1 MYNLEQIITQQND
14 IKEQIDKYNKDL
26 VLYKNSHTE
35 KFIEFKSLQH
45 ELKDELRSAN
55 KDEDKIAN
63 LNLKIKD
70 MGNQVSFML
79 GQVQEITANIDSLKN
94 EQENLK
100 EQLLENPEV
109 KMAVYA
115 EEKRRVQELKDAK
128 IIEKRELDQLIA
140 SNPKDI
146 SEIPVGILKEISND
160 PLYKKYDEQISNFTE
175 LVANASNPRAKI
187 SLEKKLRTLQQQKE
201 ELIISKIKEM
211 SSDLQNSIRIYDT
224 ELNTL
229 NVKEAKVVLDRNS
242 ESTRAKVEAF
252 VNPDFDIDD
261 VSDENKEKEQK
272 KEQEKEKTEFS
283 NTQETKEEINKEK
296 EEIDEAQST
305 KEEISNSSEEKVYS
319 ASEDRKIELIEND
332 VNNLPVK
339 TGFFSKF
346 KNKLEKAKEW
356 FKNKVTNFRTSLE
369 KYAKNEKN
377 EIEDLNK
384 VDESDL
390 LNIDNLNNNNDN
402 LEEKG
407 KEAEKEEFTVNM
419 PNFEED
425 QLNRDTEEVKIVEEK
440 NIEQN
445 QIDDTE
451 VSSSN
456 YTQDEILSNDDI
468 RKKIEEYMN
477 NLDKKQKE
485 LNNKSRAKDQEKVED
500 GKEDKTKKQD
510 EIEK

>member
-1 MYNLEQIITQQND
+1 
-14 IKEQIDKYNKDL
+14 
-26 VLYKNSHTE
+26 
-35 KFIEFKSLQH
+35 
-45 ELKDELRSAN
+45 
-55 KDEDKIAN
+55 
-63 LNLKIKD
+63 

-79 GQVQEITANIDSLKN
+79 SQVKEITANIDSLKN

-175 LVANASNPRAKI
+175 LAANASNPRAKI

-261 VSDENKEKEQK
+261 VSDENKEKEQ
-272 KEQEKEKTEFS
+272 EKEKTEFS
-283 NTQETKEEINKEK
+283 NTQETKEETNKEK

-305 KEEISNSSEEKVYS
+305 KEEISNSSEEKIYS

-339 TGFFSKF
+339 AGFFSKF

-407 KEAEKEEFTVNM
+407 KEVEKEEFTVNM
-419 PNFEED
+419 PHFEKD
-425 QLNRDTEEVKIVEEK
+425 QLNRDTEEVEIVEEN

-485 LNNKSRAKDQEKVED
+485 LNNKSKAKEQEKVED
-500 GKEDKTKKQD
+500 GKEDKAKMQD

>member
-14 IKEQIDKYNKDL
+14 IKEQIDKYNKEL

-128 IIEKRELDQLIA
+128 ILEKRELDQLIA

-175 LVANASNPRAKI
+175 LAANASNPRAKI

-201 ELIISKIKEM
+201 ELIISKIIKEM

-252 VNPDFDIDD
+252 VNPDFNIDD
-261 VSDENKEKEQK
+261 VSDEN

-283 NTQETKEEINKEK
+283 NTQETKEETNKEK
-296 EEIDEAQST
+296 EKIDEAQST

-339 TGFFSKF
+339 AGFFSKF

-407 KEAEKEEFTVNM
+407 KEVEKEEFTVNI
-419 PNFEED
+419 PHFEED
-425 QLNRDTEEVKIVEEK
+425 QLNRDTEEVEIVEEN

-485 LNNKSRAKDQEKVED
+485 LNNKSKAKE
-500 GKEDKTKKQD
+500 QD

>member
-14 IKEQIDKYNKDL
+14 IKEQIDKYNKEL

-45 ELKDELRSAN
+45 ELKDEQRSAN

-79 GQVQEITANIDSLKN
+79 SQVKEITANIDSLKN

-128 IIEKRELDQLIA
+128 ILEKRELDQLIA

-175 LVANASNPRAKI
+175 LAANASNPRAKT

-201 ELIISKIKEM
+201 ELIISKLKEM

-229 NVKEAKVVLDRNS
+229 NVKEAKVVLDRHS

-261 VSDENKEKEQK
+261 ISDENKEKDKEKDQ
-272 KEQEKEKTEFS
+272 EQEKEKTESS
-283 NTQETKEEINKEK
+283 NTQETKEETNKEK

-339 TGFFSKF
+339 AGFFSKF
-346 KNKLEKAKEW
+346 KNKIEKAKEW
-356 FKNKVTNFRTSLE
+356 FKNKIANFRESLE
-369 KYAKNEKN
+369 KYSKNEKN

-407 KEAEKEEFTVNM
+407 KEEEKEEFTVNV
-419 PNFEED
+419 PPFEEEIENED
-425 QLNRDTEEVKIVEEK
+425 INKEQDNKQTEL
-440 NIEQN
+440 
-445 QIDDTE
+445 DDAE
-451 VSSSN
+451 VSSSK
-456 YTQDEILSNDDI
+456 YTQEEILDNDDI

-485 LNNKSRAKDQEKVED
+485 LNNKSKAKE
-500 GKEDKTKKQD
+500 QD

>member
-79 GQVQEITANIDSLKN
+79 SQVQEITANIDSLKN

-128 IIEKRELDQLIA
+128 ILEKRELDQLIA

-175 LVANASNPRAKI
+175 LAANASNPRAKI
-187 SLEKKLRTLQQQKE
+187 SLEKKLHTLQLQKE

-261 VSDENKEKEQK
+261 VSDENKEQEKEQ
-272 KEQEKEKTEFS
+272 EKTEFS
-283 NTQETKEEINKEK
+283 NTQETKEETNKEK
-296 EEIDEAQST
+296 EEEEIDEAQST
-305 KEEISNSSEEKVYS
+305 KEEISNSSEEKIYS
-319 ASEDRKIELIEND
+319 ASEDRKIELIETD

-339 TGFFSKF
+339 AGFFSKF

-407 KEAEKEEFTVNM
+407 KEVEKEEFTVNI
-419 PNFEED
+419 PHFEED
-425 QLNRDTEEVKIVEEK
+425 QLNRDTEEVEIVEEN

-485 LNNKSRAKDQEKVED
+485 LNNKSKAKE
-500 GKEDKTKKQD
+500 QD

>member
-14 IKEQIDKYNKDL
+14 IKEQIDKYNKEL

-79 GQVQEITANIDSLKN
+79 SQVKEITANIDSLKN

-175 LVANASNPRAKI
+175 LAANASNPRAKI

-252 VNPDFDIDD
+252 VNPDFNIDD
-261 VSDENKEKEQK
+261 VSDEN

-283 NTQETKEEINKEK
+283 NTQETKEETNKEK
-296 EEIDEAQST
+296 EKIDEAQST

-339 TGFFSKF
+339 AGFFSKF

-384 VDESDL
+384 VDKSDL

-407 KEAEKEEFTVNM
+407 KEVEKEEFTVNI
-419 PNFEED
+419 PHFEED
-425 QLNRDTEEVKIVEEK
+425 QLNRDTEEVEIVEEN

-485 LNNKSRAKDQEKVED
+485 LNNKSKAKE
-500 GKEDKTKKQD
+500 QD

>member
-14 IKEQIDKYNKDL
+14 IKEQIDKYNKEL
-26 VLYKNSHTE
+26 VLYKNSHAE

-79 GQVQEITANIDSLKN
+79 GQVQEINANIDSLKN

-175 LVANASNPRAKI
+175 LAANASNPRAKI

-201 ELIISKIKEM
+201 ELIISKMKEM

-242 ESTRAKVEAF
+242 ESTRSKVEAF

-261 VSDENKEKEQK
+261 VSDENKE
-272 KEQEKEKTEFS
+272 QEKEKTEFS
-283 NTQETKEEINKEK
+283 NTQETKEETNKEK

-305 KEEISNSSEEKVYS
+305 KEEISNSSEEKIYS

-339 TGFFSKF
+339 AGFFSKF

-356 FKNKVTNFRTSLE
+356 FKNKVTNFREYLE
-369 KYAKNEKN
+369 KYTKNEKN

-407 KEAEKEEFTVNM
+407 KEVEKEEFTVNV
-419 PNFEED
+419 PPFEEEIENED
-425 QLNRDTEEVKIVEEK
+425 INKEQDNKQTEL
-440 NIEQN
+440 
-445 QIDDTE
+445 DDAE
-451 VSSSN
+451 VSSSK
-456 YTQDEILSNDDI
+456 YTQEEILDNNDI

-485 LNNKSRAKDQEKVED
+485 LNNKSKAKE
-500 GKEDKTKKQD
+500 QD

>member
-14 IKEQIDKYNKDL
+14 IKEQIDKYNKEL

-79 GQVQEITANIDSLKN
+79 SQVQEITANIDSLKN

-128 IIEKRELDQLIA
+128 ILEKRELDQLIA

-175 LVANASNPRAKI
+175 LAANASNPRAKI

-261 VSDENKEKEQK
+261 VSDENKE
-272 KEQEKEKTEFS
+272 QEKEKTEFS
-283 NTQETKEEINKEK
+283 NTQETKEETNKEK
-296 EEIDEAQST
+296 EKIDEAQST

-319 ASEDRKIELIEND
+319 ASEDRKIELIENN

-339 TGFFSKF
+339 AGFFSKF

-407 KEAEKEEFTVNM
+407 KEVEKEEFTVNI
-419 PNFEED
+419 PHFEED
-425 QLNRDTEEVKIVEEK
+425 QLNRDTEEVEIVEEN

-485 LNNKSRAKDQEKVED
+485 LNNKSKAKE
-500 GKEDKTKKQD
+500 QD

>member
-14 IKEQIDKYNKDL
+14 IKEQIDKYNKEL

-70 MGNQVSFML
+70 MCNQVSFML

-128 IIEKRELDQLIA
+128 ILEKRELDQLIA

-175 LVANASNPRAKI
+175 LAANASNPRAKI

-252 VNPDFDIDD
+252 VNPDFNIDD
-261 VSDENKEKEQK
+261 VSDEN

-283 NTQETKEEINKEK
+283 NTQETKEETNKEK
-296 EEIDEAQST
+296 EKIDEAQST

-339 TGFFSKF
+339 AGFFSKF

-407 KEAEKEEFTVNM
+407 KEVEKEEFTVNI
-419 PNFEED
+419 PHFEED
-425 QLNRDTEEVKIVEEK
+425 QLNRDTEEVEIVEEN

-485 LNNKSRAKDQEKVED
+485 LNNKSKAKE
-500 GKEDKTKKQD
+500 QD

>member
-14 IKEQIDKYNKDL
+14 IKEQIDKYNKEL

-128 IIEKRELDQLIA
+128 ILKKRELDQLIA

-175 LVANASNPRAKI
+175 LAANASNPRAKI

-252 VNPDFDIDD
+252 VNPDFNIDD
-261 VSDENKEKEQK
+261 VSDEN

-283 NTQETKEEINKEK
+283 NTQETKEETNKEK
-296 EEIDEAQST
+296 EKIDEAQST

-339 TGFFSKF
+339 AGFFSKF

-407 KEAEKEEFTVNM
+407 KEVEKEEFTVNI
-419 PNFEED
+419 PHFEED
-425 QLNRDTEEVKIVEEK
+425 QLNRDTEEVEIVEEN

-485 LNNKSRAKDQEKVED
+485 LNNKSKAKE
-500 GKEDKTKKQD
+500 QD

>member
-14 IKEQIDKYNKDL
+14 IKEQIDKYNKEL

-128 IIEKRELDQLIA
+128 ILEKRELDQLIA

-175 LVANASNPRAKI
+175 LAANASNPRAKI

-252 VNPDFDIDD
+252 VNPDFNIDD
-261 VSDENKEKEQK
+261 VSDEN

-283 NTQETKEEINKEK
+283 NTQETKEETNKEK
-296 EEIDEAQST
+296 EKIDEAQST

-339 TGFFSKF
+339 AGFFSKF

-390 LNIDNLNNNNDN
+390 LSIDNLNNNNDN

-407 KEAEKEEFTVNM
+407 KEVEKEEFTVNI
-419 PNFEED
+419 PHFEED
-425 QLNRDTEEVKIVEEK
+425 QLNRDTEEVEIVEEN

-485 LNNKSRAKDQEKVED
+485 LNNKSKAKE
-500 GKEDKTKKQD
+500 QD

>member
-14 IKEQIDKYNKDL
+14 IKEQIDKYNKEL

-128 IIEKRELDQLIA
+128 ILEKRELDQLIA

-175 LVANASNPRAKI
+175 LAANASNPRAKI

-252 VNPDFDIDD
+252 VNPDFNIDD
-261 VSDENKEKEQK
+261 VSDEN

-283 NTQETKEEINKEK
+283 NTQETKEETNKEK

-305 KEEISNSSEEKVYS
+305 KEEISNSSEEKIYS

-339 TGFFSKF
+339 AGFFSKF

-407 KEAEKEEFTVNM
+407 KEVEKEEFTVNI
-419 PNFEED
+419 PHFEED
-425 QLNRDTEEVKIVEEK
+425 QLNRDTEEVEIVEEN

-485 LNNKSRAKDQEKVED
+485 LNNKSKAKE
-500 GKEDKTKKQD
+500 QD

>member
-14 IKEQIDKYNKDL
+14 IKEQIDKYNKEL

-128 IIEKRELDQLIA
+128 ILEKRELDQLIA

-175 LVANASNPRAKI
+175 LAANASNPRAKI

-252 VNPDFDIDD
+252 VNPDFNIDD
-261 VSDENKEKEQK
+261 VSDEN

-283 NTQETKEEINKEK
+283 NTQETKEETNKEK
-296 EEIDEAQST
+296 EKIDEAQST

-339 TGFFSKF
+339 AGFFSKL

-407 KEAEKEEFTVNM
+407 KEVEKEEFTVNI
-419 PNFEED
+419 PHFEED
-425 QLNRDTEEVKIVEEK
+425 QLNRDTEEVEIVEEN

-485 LNNKSRAKDQEKVED
+485 LNNKSKAKE
-500 GKEDKTKKQD
+500 QD

>member
-45 ELKDELRSAN
+45 ELKDEQRSAN

-79 GQVQEITANIDSLKN
+79 SQVKEITANIDSLKN

-175 LVANASNPRAKI
+175 LAANASNPRAKI

-201 ELIISKIKEM
+201 ELIISKMKEM

-242 ESTRAKVEAF
+242 ESTRSKVEAF

-261 VSDENKEKEQK
+261 VSDENKE
-272 KEQEKEKTEFS
+272 QEKEKTEFS
-283 NTQETKEEINKEK
+283 NTQETKEETNKEK

-305 KEEISNSSEEKVYS
+305 KEETSNSSEEKIYS

-339 TGFFSKF
+339 AGFFSKF
-346 KNKLEKAKEW
+346 KNKLEKTKEW

-377 EIEDLNK
+377 EIKDLNK

-407 KEAEKEEFTVNM
+407 KEVEKEEFIVNV
-419 PNFEED
+419 PPFEEEIENED
-425 QLNRDTEEVKIVEEK
+425 INKEQDNKQTEL
-440 NIEQN
+440 
-445 QIDDTE
+445 DDAE
-451 VSSSN
+451 VSSSK
-456 YTQDEILSNDDI
+456 YTQEEILSNDDI

-485 LNNKSRAKDQEKVED
+485 LNNKSKAKE
-500 GKEDKTKKQD
+500 QD

>member
-14 IKEQIDKYNKDL
+14 IKEQIDKYNKEL

-94 EQENLK
+94 EQQNLK
-100 EQLLENPEV
+100 EQLLENSEV

-175 LVANASNPRAKI
+175 LAANASNPRAKI

-261 VSDENKEKEQK
+261 VSDENKEKE
-272 KEQEKEKTEFS
+272 KTEFS
-283 NTQETKEEINKEK
+283 NTQETKEETNKEK
-296 EEIDEAQST
+296 EEIDETQST

-339 TGFFSKF
+339 AGFFSKF

-407 KEAEKEEFTVNM
+407 KEVEKGEFTVNV
-419 PNFEED
+419 PPFEEEIENED
-425 QLNRDTEEVKIVEEK
+425 INKEQDNKQTEL
-440 NIEQN
+440 
-445 QIDDTE
+445 DDVE
-451 VSSSN
+451 VSSSK
-456 YTQDEILSNDDI
+456 YTQEEILDNNDI

-485 LNNKSRAKDQEKVED
+485 LNNKSKAKE
-500 GKEDKTKKQD
+500 QD

>member
-14 IKEQIDKYNKDL
+14 IKEQIDKYNKEL

-79 GQVQEITANIDSLKN
+79 SQVKEITANIDSLKN

-128 IIEKRELDQLIA
+128 ILEKRELDQLIA

-175 LVANASNPRAKI
+175 LAANASNPRAKI

-252 VNPDFDIDD
+252 VNPDFNIDD
-261 VSDENKEKEQK
+261 VSDEN

-283 NTQETKEEINKEK
+283 NTQETKEETNKEK
-296 EEIDEAQST
+296 EKIDEAQST

-339 TGFFSKF
+339 AGFFSKF

-407 KEAEKEEFTVNM
+407 KEVEKEEFTVNI
-419 PNFEED
+419 PHFEED
-425 QLNRDTEEVKIVEEK
+425 QLNRDTEEVEIVEEN

-468 RKKIEEYMN
+468 RKK
-477 NLDKKQKE
+477 
-485 LNNKSRAKDQEKVED
+485 
-500 GKEDKTKKQD
+500 
-510 EIEK
+510 

>member
-1 MYNLEQIITQQND
+1 
-14 IKEQIDKYNKDL
+14 
-26 VLYKNSHTE
+26 
-35 KFIEFKSLQH
+35 
-45 ELKDELRSAN
+45 
-55 KDEDKIAN
+55 
-63 LNLKIKD
+63 

-128 IIEKRELDQLIA
+128 ILEKRELDQLIA

-175 LVANASNPRAKI
+175 LAANASNPRAKI

-224 ELNTL
+224 ELNAL

-252 VNPDFDIDD
+252 VNPDFNIDD
-261 VSDENKEKEQK
+261 VSDEN

-283 NTQETKEEINKEK
+283 NTQETKEETNKEK
-296 EEIDEAQST
+296 EKIDEAQST

-339 TGFFSKF
+339 AGFFSKF

-407 KEAEKEEFTVNM
+407 KEVEKEEFTVNI
-419 PNFEED
+419 PHFEED
-425 QLNRDTEEVKIVEEK
+425 QLNRDTEEVEIVEEN

-485 LNNKSRAKDQEKVED
+485 LNNKSKAKE
-500 GKEDKTKKQD
+500 QD

>member
-14 IKEQIDKYNKDL
+14 IKEQIDKYNKEL

-94 EQENLK
+94 EQQNLK
-100 EQLLENPEV
+100 EQLLENSEV

-146 SEIPVGILKEISND
+146 SEISVGILKEISND

-175 LVANASNPRAKI
+175 LAANASNPRAKI

-261 VSDENKEKEQK
+261 VSDENKE
-272 KEQEKEKTEFS
+272 QEKEKTEFS
-283 NTQETKEEINKEK
+283 NTQETKEETNKEK
-296 EEIDEAQST
+296 EEIDETQST

-407 KEAEKEEFTVNM
+407 KEVEKEEFTVNI
-419 PNFEED
+419 PHFEED
-425 QLNRDTEEVKIVEEK
+425 QLNRDTEEVEIVEEN

-485 LNNKSRAKDQEKVED
+485 LNNKSKAKE
-500 GKEDKTKKQD
+500 QD

>member
-128 IIEKRELDQLIA
+128 ILEKRELDQLIA

-175 LVANASNPRAKI
+175 LAANASNPRAKI

-252 VNPDFDIDD
+252 VNPDFNIDD
-261 VSDENKEKEQK
+261 VSDEN

-283 NTQETKEEINKEK
+283 NTQETKEETNKEK
-296 EEIDEAQST
+296 EKIDEAQST

-339 TGFFSKF
+339 AGFFSKF

-407 KEAEKEEFTVNM
+407 KEVEKEEFTVNI
-419 PNFEED
+419 PHFEED
-425 QLNRDTEEVKIVEEK
+425 QLNRDTEEVEIVEEN

-485 LNNKSRAKDQEKVED
+485 LNNKSKAKE
-500 GKEDKTKKQD
+500 QD

>member
-14 IKEQIDKYNKDL
+14 IKEQIDKYNKEL

-94 EQENLK
+94 EQQNLK
-100 EQLLENPEV
+100 EQLLENSEV

-175 LVANASNPRAKI
+175 LAANASNPRAKI

-261 VSDENKEKEQK
+261 VSDENKE
-272 KEQEKEKTEFS
+272 QEKEKTEFS
-283 NTQETKEEINKEK
+283 NTQETKEETNKEK
-296 EEIDEAQST
+296 EEIDETQST

-407 KEAEKEEFTVNM
+407 KEVEKEEFTVNM
-419 PNFEED
+419 PHFEED
-425 QLNRDTEEVKIVEEK
+425 QLNRDTEEVEIVEEN

-485 LNNKSRAKDQEKVED
+485 LNNKSKAKEQEKVED
-500 GKEDKTKKQD
+500 GKEDKAKTQD

>member
-1 MYNLEQIITQQND
+1 MYNLEQIITQQNN
-14 IKEQIDKYNKDL
+14 IKEQIDKYNKEL

-79 GQVQEITANIDSLKN
+79 SQVQEITANIDSLKN

-128 IIEKRELDQLIA
+128 ILEKRELDQLIA

-175 LVANASNPRAKI
+175 LAANASNPRAKI
-187 SLEKKLRTLQQQKE
+187 SLEKKLHTLQLQKE

-261 VSDENKEKEQK
+261 VSDENKEQEKEQ
-272 KEQEKEKTEFS
+272 EKTEFS
-283 NTQETKEEINKEK
+283 NTQETKEETNKEK
-296 EEIDEAQST
+296 EEEEIDEAQST
-305 KEEISNSSEEKVYS
+305 KEEISNSSEEKIYS
-319 ASEDRKIELIEND
+319 ASEDRKIELIETD

-339 TGFFSKF
+339 AGFFSKF

-407 KEAEKEEFTVNM
+407 KEVEKEEFTVNI
-419 PNFEED
+419 PHFEED
-425 QLNRDTEEVKIVEEK
+425 QLNRDTEEVEIVEEN

-485 LNNKSRAKDQEKVED
+485 LNNKSKAKE
-500 GKEDKTKKQD
+500 QD

>member
-14 IKEQIDKYNKDL
+14 IKEQIDKYNKEL

-79 GQVQEITANIDSLKN
+79 SQVQEITANIDSLKN

-128 IIEKRELDQLIA
+128 ILEKRELDQLIA

-175 LVANASNPRAKI
+175 LTANTSNPRAKT
-187 SLEKKLRTLQQQKE
+187 SLEKKLRTLQLQKE

-242 ESTRAKVEAF
+242 ESTSF
-252 VNPDFDIDD
+252 C
-261 VSDENKEKEQK
+261 
-272 KEQEKEKTEFS
+272 
-283 NTQETKEEINKEK
+283 
-296 EEIDEAQST
+296 
-305 KEEISNSSEEKVYS
+305 
-319 ASEDRKIELIEND
+319 
-332 VNNLPVK
+332 
-339 TGFFSKF
+339 
-346 KNKLEKAKEW
+346 
-356 FKNKVTNFRTSLE
+356 
-369 KYAKNEKN
+369 
-377 EIEDLNK
+377 
-384 VDESDL
+384 
-390 LNIDNLNNNNDN
+390 
-402 LEEKG
+402 
-407 KEAEKEEFTVNM
+407 
-419 PNFEED
+419 
-425 QLNRDTEEVKIVEEK
+425 
-440 NIEQN
+440 
-445 QIDDTE
+445 
-451 VSSSN
+451 
-456 YTQDEILSNDDI
+456 
-468 RKKIEEYMN
+468 
-477 NLDKKQKE
+477 
-485 LNNKSRAKDQEKVED
+485 
-500 GKEDKTKKQD
+500 
-510 EIEK
+510 

>member
-14 IKEQIDKYNKDL
+14 IKEQIDKYNKEL

-79 GQVQEITANIDSLKN
+79 SQVKEITANIDSLKN

-146 SEIPVGILKEISND
+146 SEIPVGISND

-175 LVANASNPRAKI
+175 LAANASNPRAKI

-261 VSDENKEKEQK
+261 VSDENKEKEQ
-272 KEQEKEKTEFS
+272 EKEKTEFS
-283 NTQETKEEINKEK
+283 NTQETKEETNKEK

-305 KEEISNSSEEKVYS
+305 KEEISNSSEEKIYS

-339 TGFFSKF
+339 AGFFSKF

-407 KEAEKEEFTVNM
+407 KEVEKEEFTVNM
-419 PNFEED
+419 PHFEKD
-425 QLNRDTEEVKIVEEK
+425 QLNRDTEEVEIVEEN

-456 YTQDEILSNDDI
+456 YTQYEILSNDDI

-485 LNNKSRAKDQEKVED
+485 LNNKSKAKEQEKVED
-500 GKEDKTKKQD
+500 GKEDKAKMQD

>member
-14 IKEQIDKYNKDL
+14 IKEQIDKYNKEL

-94 EQENLK
+94 EQQNLK
-100 EQLLENPEV
+100 EQLLENSEV

-175 LVANASNPRAKI
+175 LAANASNPRAKI

-261 VSDENKEKEQK
+261 VSDENKE
-272 KEQEKEKTEFS
+272 QEKEKTEFS
-283 NTQETKEEINKEK
+283 NTQETKEETNKEK
-296 EEIDEAQST
+296 EEIDETQST

-407 KEAEKEEFTVNM
+407 KEVEKEEFTVNM
-419 PNFEED
+419 PPFEEEIENED
-425 QLNRDTEEVKIVEEK
+425 INKEQDNKQTEL
-440 NIEQN
+440 
-445 QIDDTE
+445 DDTE
-451 VSSSN
+451 VSSSK
-456 YTQDEILSNDDI
+456 YTQEEILDNNDI

-485 LNNKSRAKDQEKVED
+485 LNNKSKAKE
-500 GKEDKTKKQD
+500 QD

>member
-14 IKEQIDKYNKDL
+14 IKEQIDKYNKEL

-128 IIEKRELDQLIA
+128 ILEKRELDQLIA

-175 LVANASNPRAKI
+175 LAANASNPRAKI
-187 SLEKKLRTLQQQKE
+187 SLEKKLHTLQLQKE

-261 VSDENKEKEQK
+261 VSDENKEQEKEQ
-272 KEQEKEKTEFS
+272 EKTEFS
-283 NTQETKEEINKEK
+283 NTQETKEETNKEK
-296 EEIDEAQST
+296 EEEEIDEAQST
-305 KEEISNSSEEKVYS
+305 KEEISNSSEEKIYS

-339 TGFFSKF
+339 AGFFSKF

-407 KEAEKEEFTVNM
+407 KEVEKEEFTVNI
-419 PNFEED
+419 PHFEED
-425 QLNRDTEEVKIVEEK
+425 QLNRDTEEVEIVEEN

-485 LNNKSRAKDQEKVED
+485 LNNKSKAKE
-500 GKEDKTKKQD
+500 QD

>member
-45 ELKDELRSAN
+45 ELKDEQRSAN

-79 GQVQEITANIDSLKN
+79 SQVKEITANIDSLKN

-175 LVANASNPRAKI
+175 LAANASNPRAKI

-201 ELIISKIKEM
+201 ELIISKMKEM

-242 ESTRAKVEAF
+242 ESTRSKVEAF

-261 VSDENKEKEQK
+261 VSDENKE
-272 KEQEKEKTEFS
+272 QEKEKTEFS
-283 NTQETKEEINKEK
+283 NTQETKEETNKEK

-305 KEEISNSSEEKVYS
+305 KEETSNSSEEKIYS

-339 TGFFSKF
+339 AGFFSKF
-346 KNKLEKAKEW
+346 KNKIEKAKEW
-356 FKNKVTNFRTSLE
+356 FKNKIANFRESLE
-369 KYAKNEKN
+369 KYSKNEKN

-407 KEAEKEEFTVNM
+407 KEVEKGEFTVNV
-419 PNFEED
+419 PPFEEEIENED
-425 QLNRDTEEVKIVEEK
+425 INKEQDNKQTEL
-440 NIEQN
+440 
-445 QIDDTE
+445 DDVE
-451 VSSSN
+451 VSSSK
-456 YTQDEILSNDDI
+456 YTQEEILDNNDI

-485 LNNKSRAKDQEKVED
+485 LNNKSKAKE
-500 GKEDKTKKQD
+500 QD

>member
-14 IKEQIDKYNKDL
+14 IKEQIDKYNKEL

-45 ELKDELRSAN
+45 ELKDEQRSAN
-55 KDEDKIAN
+55 RDEDKIAN

-79 GQVQEITANIDSLKN
+79 SQVQEITANIDSLKN

-175 LVANASNPRAKI
+175 LAANASNPRAKI

-201 ELIISKIKEM
+201 ELIISKMKEM

-242 ESTRAKVEAF
+242 ESTRSKVEAF

-261 VSDENKEKEQK
+261 VSDENKE
-272 KEQEKEKTEFS
+272 QEKEKTEFS
-283 NTQETKEEINKEK
+283 NTQETKEETNKEK

-305 KEEISNSSEEKVYS
+305 KEETSNSSEEKIYS

-339 TGFFSKF
+339 AGFFSKF

-377 EIEDLNK
+377 EIKDLNK
-384 VDESDL
+384 VDESVL

-407 KEAEKEEFTVNM
+407 KEVEKEEFIVNV
-419 PNFEED
+419 PPFEEEIENED
-425 QLNRDTEEVKIVEEK
+425 INKEQDNKQTEL
-440 NIEQN
+440 
-445 QIDDTE
+445 DDAE
-451 VSSSN
+451 VSSSK
-456 YTQDEILSNDDI
+456 YTQEEILSNDDI

-485 LNNKSRAKDQEKVED
+485 LNNKSKAKE
-500 GKEDKTKKQD
+500 QD

>member
-128 IIEKRELDQLIA
+128 ILEKRELDQLIA

-175 LVANASNPRAKI
+175 LAANASNPRAKI

-252 VNPDFDIDD
+252 VNPDFNIDD
-261 VSDENKEKEQK
+261 VSDEN

-283 NTQETKEEINKEK
+283 NTQETKEETNKEK
-296 EEIDEAQST
+296 EKIDEAQST

-339 TGFFSKF
+339 AGFFSKF

-407 KEAEKEEFTVNM
+407 KEVEKEEFTVNI
-419 PNFEED
+419 PHFEED
-425 QLNRDTEEVKIVEEK
+425 QLNRDTEEVEIVEEN

-468 RKKIEEYMN
+468 RKKIEEYIN

-485 LNNKSRAKDQEKVED
+485 LNNKSKAKE
-500 GKEDKTKKQD
+500 QD

>member
-1 MYNLEQIITQQND
+1 M
-14 IKEQIDKYNKDL
+14 
-26 VLYKNSHTE
+26 
-35 KFIEFKSLQH
+35 
-45 ELKDELRSAN
+45 LKL
-55 KDEDKIAN
+55 
-63 LNLKIKD
+63 LKK
-70 MGNQVSFML
+70 
-79 GQVQEITANIDSLKN
+79 
-94 EQENLK
+94 
-100 EQLLENPEV
+100 
-109 KMAVYA
+109 
-115 EEKRRVQELKDAK
+115 
-128 IIEKRELDQLIA
+128 ELDQLIA

-160 PLYKKYDEQISNFTE
+160 PLYKKYDEQISNFSE
-175 LVANASNPRAKI
+175 LRANASNPRAKI

-201 ELIISKIKEM
+201 ELIISKMKEM

-242 ESTRAKVEAF
+242 ESTRSKVEAF

-261 VSDENKEKEQK
+261 VSDENKE
-272 KEQEKEKTEFS
+272 QEKEKTEFS
-283 NTQETKEEINKEK
+283 NTQETKEETNKEK

-305 KEEISNSSEEKVYS
+305 KEETSNSSEEKIYS

-339 TGFFSKF
+339 AGFFSKF
-346 KNKLEKAKEW
+346 KNKIEKAKEW
-356 FKNKVTNFRTSLE
+356 FKNKIANFRESLE
-369 KYAKNEKN
+369 KYSKNEKN

-407 KEAEKEEFTVNM
+407 KEVEKGEFTVNV
-419 PNFEED
+419 PPFEEEIENED
-425 QLNRDTEEVKIVEEK
+425 INKEQDNKQTEL
-440 NIEQN
+440 
-445 QIDDTE
+445 DDVE
-451 VSSSN
+451 VSSSK
-456 YTQDEILSNDDI
+456 YTQEEILDNNDI

-485 LNNKSRAKDQEKVED
+485 LNNKSKAKE
-500 GKEDKTKKQD
+500 QD

>member
-79 GQVQEITANIDSLKN
+79 SQVQEITANIDSLKN

-128 IIEKRELDQLIA
+128 ILEKRELDQLIA

-175 LVANASNPRAKI
+175 LAANASNPRAKI
-187 SLEKKLRTLQQQKE
+187 SLEKKLHTLQLQKE

-261 VSDENKEKEQK
+261 VSDENKEQEKEQ
-272 KEQEKEKTEFS
+272 EKTEFS
-283 NTQETKEEINKEK
+283 NTQETKEETNKEK
-296 EEIDEAQST
+296 EEEIDEAQST
-305 KEEISNSSEEKVYS
+305 KEEISNSSEEKIYS

-339 TGFFSKF
+339 AGFFSKF

-356 FKNKVTNFRTSLE
+356 FKNKIANFRTSLE

-407 KEAEKEEFTVNM
+407 KEVEKEEFTVNI
-419 PNFEED
+419 PHFEED
-425 QLNRDTEEVKIVEEK
+425 QLNRDTEEVEIVEEN

-445 QIDDTE
+445 QIDDTK

-485 LNNKSRAKDQEKVED
+485 LNNKSKAKE
-500 GKEDKTKKQD
+500 QD

>member
-14 IKEQIDKYNKDL
+14 IKEQIDKYNKEL

-128 IIEKRELDQLIA
+128 ILEKRELDQLIA

-175 LVANASNPRAKI
+175 LAANASNPRAKI

-252 VNPDFDIDD
+252 VNPDFNIDD
-261 VSDENKEKEQK
+261 VSDEN

-283 NTQETKEEINKEK
+283 NTQETKEETNKEK
-296 EEIDEAQST
+296 EKIDEAQST

-319 ASEDRKIELIEND
+319 ASEDRKIELIENN

-339 TGFFSKF
+339 AGFFSKF

-407 KEAEKEEFTVNM
+407 KEVEKEEFTVNI
-419 PNFEED
+419 PHFEED
-425 QLNRDTEEVKIVEEK
+425 QLNRDTEEVEIVEEN

-485 LNNKSRAKDQEKVED
+485 LNNKSKAKE
-500 GKEDKTKKQD
+500 QD

>member
-14 IKEQIDKYNKDL
+14 IKEQIDKYNKEL

-94 EQENLK
+94 EQQNLK
-100 EQLLENPEV
+100 EQLLENSEV

-175 LVANASNPRAKI
+175 LAANASNPRAKI

-261 VSDENKEKEQK
+261 VSDENKE
-272 KEQEKEKTEFS
+272 QEKEKTEFS
-283 NTQETKEEINKEK
+283 NTQETKEETNKEK
-296 EEIDEAQST
+296 EEIDETQST

-407 KEAEKEEFTVNM
+407 KEVEKEEFTVNM
-419 PNFEED
+419 PHFEED
-425 QLNRDTEEVKIVEEK
+425 QLNRDTEEVEIVAEN

-485 LNNKSRAKDQEKVED
+485 LNNKSKAKE
-500 GKEDKTKKQD
+500 QD

>member
-26 VLYKNSHTE
+26 ALYKNSHTE

-146 SEIPVGILKEISND
+146 SEIPVGLLKEISND

-175 LVANASNPRAKI
+175 LAANASNPRAKT
-187 SLEKKLRTLQQQKE
+187 SLQNKLRTLQLQKE
-201 ELIISKIKEM
+201 ELIISKLKEM
-211 SSDLQNSIRIYDT
+211 SSDLQNSIHIYDT

-252 VNPDFDIDD
+252 VNPDFDVND
-261 VSDENKEKEQK
+261 VSDENKEQEQ
-272 KEQEKEKTEFS
+272 EKTEFS
-283 NTQETKEEINKEK
+283 NTQETKEEANKEK
-296 EEIDEAQST
+296 EEINEAQST

-339 TGFFSKF
+339 AGFFSKF
-346 KNKLEKAKEW
+346 KNKFEKAKEW
-356 FKNKVTNFRTSLE
+356 FKNKISNFRESLS
-369 KYAKNEKN
+369 KHEKN

-384 VDESDL
+384 IDEADL
-390 LNIDNLNNNNDN
+390 LNINNLNNNNDN

-407 KEAEKEEFTVNM
+407 KEVEKEEFTVNM
-419 PNFEED
+419 PHFEENEID
-425 QLNRDTEEVKIVEEK
+425 RDTEKVEIVEEE
-440 NIEQN
+440 NIIEQN
-445 QIDDTE
+445 QIDDAE
-451 VSSSN
+451 VSSSK
-456 YTQDEILSNDDI
+456 YTQEEILDNDDI

-485 LNNKSRAKDQEKVED
+485 LNNKSKD
-500 GKEDKTKKQD
+500 KEQD

>member
-14 IKEQIDKYNKDL
+14 IKEQIDKYNKEL

-128 IIEKRELDQLIA
+128 ILEKRELDQLIA

-175 LVANASNPRAKI
+175 LAANASNPRAKI

-252 VNPDFDIDD
+252 VNPDFNIDD
-261 VSDENKEKEQK
+261 VSDEN

-283 NTQETKEEINKEK
+283 NTQETKEETNKEK
-296 EEIDEAQST
+296 EKIDEAQST

-339 TGFFSKF
+339 AGFFSKF

-407 KEAEKEEFTVNM
+407 KEVEKEEFTVNI
-419 PNFEED
+419 PHFEED
-425 QLNRDTEEVKIVEEK
+425 QLNRDTEEVEIVEEN

-485 LNNKSRAKDQEKVED
+485 LNNKSKAKEQEKVED
-500 GKEDKTKKQD
+500 GKEDKAKMQD

>member
-14 IKEQIDKYNKDL
+14 IKEQIDKYNKEL

-79 GQVQEITANIDSLKN
+79 SQVKEITANIDSLKN

-175 LVANASNPRAKI
+175 LAANASNPRAKT

-201 ELIISKIKEM
+201 ELIISKLKEM

-229 NVKEAKVVLDRNS
+229 NVKEAKVVLDRHS

-261 VSDENKEKEQK
+261 ISDENKEKDKEKDQ
-272 KEQEKEKTEFS
+272 EQEKEKTESS
-283 NTQETKEEINKEK
+283 NTQETKEETNKEK

-339 TGFFSKF
+339 AGFFSKF
-346 KNKLEKAKEW
+346 KNKIEKAKEW
-356 FKNKVTNFRTSLE
+356 FKNKIANFRESLE
-369 KYAKNEKN
+369 KYSKNEKN

-407 KEAEKEEFTVNM
+407 KEEEKEEFTVNV
-419 PNFEED
+419 PPFEEEIENED
-425 QLNRDTEEVKIVEEK
+425 INKEQDNKQTEL
-440 NIEQN
+440 
-445 QIDDTE
+445 DDAE
-451 VSSSN
+451 VSSSK
-456 YTQDEILSNDDI
+456 YTQEEILDNDDI

-485 LNNKSRAKDQEKVED
+485 LNNKSKAKE
-500 GKEDKTKKQD
+500 QD

>member
-128 IIEKRELDQLIA
+128 ILEKRELDQLIA

-175 LVANASNPRAKI
+175 LAANASNPRAKI

-252 VNPDFDIDD
+252 VNPDFNIDD
-261 VSDENKEKEQK
+261 VSDEN

-283 NTQETKEEINKEK
+283 NTQETKEETNKEK
-296 EEIDEAQST
+296 EKIDEAQST

-339 TGFFSKF
+339 AGFFSKF

-407 KEAEKEEFTVNM
+407 KEVEKEEFTVNI
-419 PNFEED
+419 PHFEED
-425 QLNRDTEEVKIVEEK
+425 QLNRDTEEVEIVEEN

-485 LNNKSRAKDQEKVED
+485 LNNKSKAKEQEKVED
-500 GKEDKTKKQD
+500 GKEDKAKTQD

>member
-175 LVANASNPRAKI
+175 LAANASNPRAKI

-252 VNPDFDIDD
+252 VNPDFNIDD
-261 VSDENKEKEQK
+261 VSDEN

-283 NTQETKEEINKEK
+283 NTQETKEETNKEK
-296 EEIDEAQST
+296 EKIDEAQST

-339 TGFFSKF
+339 AGFFSKF

-407 KEAEKEEFTVNM
+407 KEVEKEEFTVNI
-419 PNFEED
+419 PHFEED
-425 QLNRDTEEVKIVEEK
+425 QLNRDTEEVEIVEEN

-485 LNNKSRAKDQEKVED
+485 LNNKSKAKE
-500 GKEDKTKKQD
+500 QD

>member
-14 IKEQIDKYNKDL
+14 IKEQIDKYNKEL

-79 GQVQEITANIDSLKN
+79 GQVQEITSNIDSLKN

-128 IIEKRELDQLIA
+128 ILEKRELDQLIA

-175 LVANASNPRAKI
+175 LAANASNPRAKI

-252 VNPDFDIDD
+252 VNPDFNIDD
-261 VSDENKEKEQK
+261 VSDEN

-283 NTQETKEEINKEK
+283 NTQETKEETNKEK
-296 EEIDEAQST
+296 EKIDEAQST

-339 TGFFSKF
+339 AGFFSKF

-407 KEAEKEEFTVNM
+407 KEVEKEEFTVNM
-419 PNFEED
+419 PHFEED
-425 QLNRDTEEVKIVEEK
+425 QLNRDTEEVEIVEEN

-485 LNNKSRAKDQEKVED
+485 LNNKSKAKE
-500 GKEDKTKKQD
+500 QD